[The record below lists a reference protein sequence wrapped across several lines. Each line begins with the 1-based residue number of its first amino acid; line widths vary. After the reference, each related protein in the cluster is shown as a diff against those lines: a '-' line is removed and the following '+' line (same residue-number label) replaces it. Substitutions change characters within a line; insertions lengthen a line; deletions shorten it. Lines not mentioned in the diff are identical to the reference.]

1 MFPLKQVDR
10 KEGTVFLTPLQCF
23 AIETRDLLKH
33 LDDCVSLNRFAPN
46 FQQMYG
52 RPCKASDYG
61 FSRIS
66 EVIDAVFNVAEVRGK
81 GAEKIVVLVDGD
93 DVTLHGREGSLI
105 FVAFP
110 SALVFLLLITGYY

>member
-1 MFPLKQVDR
+1 MDS
-10 KEGTVFLTPLQCF
+10 KEGTIFLTPLQSF

-33 LDDCVSLNRFAPN
+33 LDGWVSLNRFAPN

-66 EVIDAVFNVAEVRGK
+66 EVIDAVSNVAEVRGK
-81 GAEKIVVLVDGD
+81 GVEKIVVLVDGD
-93 DVTLHGREGSLI
+93 DVTLHGRDGKLLVTFLSSL
-105 FVAFP
+105 V
-110 SALVFLLLITGYY
+110 S